1 MATEPEREQA
11 GAGQV
16 SVDDEVG
23 DAGISMTTV
32 LVMLIVL
39 GVLVVGI
46 FWLLPAWLGDS
57 VIKISP
63 R

>member
-1 MATEPEREQA
+1 VATESESEQTI
-11 GAGQV
+11 
-16 SVDDEVG
+16 VDDTG

-46 FWLLPAWLGDS
+46 LWFLPGWLGDT
-57 VIKISP
+57 VIKVGP

>member
-1 MATEPEREQA
+1 MATESEREQT
-11 GAGQV
+11 V
-16 SVDDEVG
+16 VERSDDDDAG

-32 LVMLIVL
+32 LVMLVVL

-57 VIKISP
+57 VIKVTP

>member
-1 MATEPEREQA
+1 MATEPEREQIE
-11 GAGQV
+11 AGQV
-16 SVDDEVG
+16 GVDDEAG

-32 LVMLIVL
+32 LVMLVVL